1 MPTPYIDR
9 AKLAD
14 LVGSKSL
21 QTAEQQLGANIEAVI
36 SAACATADGYV
47 RKQVALPPTPEAISQ
62 VAPLVAELVFTALYA
77 NSTNAELTKR
87 REAAMRALRDI
98 ASGALVLHTPQP
110 VDDPATPEDESAGS
124 GPAFGASPRRMGRS
138 QLGDW

>member
-1 MPTPYIDR
+1 MPTSYIDR
-9 AKLAD
+9 AKLTD
-14 LVGSKSL
+14 LVGAKAL
-21 QTAEQQLGANIEAVI
+21 QTAEQTLGANLDAVI

-47 RKQVALPPTPEAISQ
+47 RKQVALPPTPEALEQ
-62 VAPLVAELVFTALYA
+62 VAPLVAELVYTALYA
-77 NSTNAELTKR
+77 NSTNPELTKR

-98 ASGALVLHTPQP
+98 ASGALVLHTSPP
-110 VDDPATPEDESAGS
+110 VDDPSTPEDESAGS